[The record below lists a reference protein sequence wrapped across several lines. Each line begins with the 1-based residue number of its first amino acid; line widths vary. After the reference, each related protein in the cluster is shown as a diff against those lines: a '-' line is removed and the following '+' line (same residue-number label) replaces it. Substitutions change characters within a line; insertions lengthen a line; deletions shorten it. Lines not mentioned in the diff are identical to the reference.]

1 MSSTTIRI
9 SQAIYSHRS
18 YFQAPFSMALYGV
31 VDERSVGYM
40 PEWKLDVY
48 TVFSFLS
55 DMGRREGMHILGV
68 EGNLTAN

>member
-1 MSSTTIRI
+1 
-9 SQAIYSHRS
+9 
-18 YFQAPFSMALYGV
+18 MALYGV
-31 VDERSVGYM
+31 FDERSVGYM

-68 EGNLTAN
+68 EGSVTAN